1 MKKLKFI
8 SLKVISTEKN
18 EAKIIHFNDWITVF
32 TSEKSPG
39 DSDNHTGKS
48 LIAKSIYY
56 AMGANLNKYTTN
68 WKDLK
73 IATII
78 DFSYNNNLYSLFRI
92 RNRFILENK
101 NNKEIYYFPEIKQL
115 KDFYNELFDIKLKLL
130 SKNDD
135 LKHQPYPQALFLPFY
150 IDQDKGWSSNWES
163 FASLNWY
170 RNYLKEI
177 FEYYT
182 GAKTNDYYKLI
193 QEEDTKKDEN
203 TKLKEEYD
211 KYQLVI
217 NENIKSLENSASINA
232 DCETFKIEIDSL
244 LIELNKVQKVK
255 NKLKKQ
261 LVDLNIER
269 SNIDE
274 SLHNY
279 DIILQDLEK
288 DEQYIYKNYDSDEIK
303 CPICG
308 TNHSNNGSMKLLFS
322 VDIENCKN
330 EIQELNNRKANIL
343 KNILD
348 VERNIDLKISE
359 ESSISKLLNKK
370 KKKVTLKD
378 LLISEGINTVIAKL
392 HKKQHKCEKQI
403 KNNNEDL
410 KQIKQELK
418 HYTNIQKEQNEK
430 FKSIMKRYITKL
442 EITDID
448 PQKIGEKNSAGGSDT
463 PKGMLAYTLSY
474 YRMICENKEALVMP
488 LVLDTLVQQDPS
500 PKNILQMFN
509 LILEVFPKDCQLIL
523 ATTNLYDLNF
533 KSDPYR
539 FLNKCHVLSKE
550 DFDII
555 EREYNQYIDKIR
567 IYSK

>member
-78 DFSYNNNLYSLFRI
+78 DFSYNDNLYSLFRI
-92 RNRFILENK
+92 RNKFILENK

-130 SKNDD
+130 SKNDA

-170 RNYLKEI
+170 KNYLKEI

-244 LIELNKVQKVK
+244 LIELNKVQKIK

-261 LVDLNIER
+261 LVDLNIEK

-288 DEQYIYKNYDSDEIK
+288 DEQYIYKNYDLDEIK

-330 EIQELNNRKANIL
+330 EIQELNNRKATIL

-370 KKKVTLKD
+370 KKKVILKD

-430 FKSIMKRYITKL
+430 FQSIMKRYITKL

-448 PQKIGEKNSAGGSDT
+448 PQKIWEKNSAGGSDT

-474 YRMICENKEALVMP
+474 YRM
-488 LVLDTLVQQDPS
+488 
-500 PKNILQMFN
+500 
-509 LILEVFPKDCQLIL
+509 
-523 ATTNLYDLNF
+523 
-533 KSDPYR
+533 
-539 FLNKCHVLSKE
+539 
-550 DFDII
+550 
-555 EREYNQYIDKIR
+555 
-567 IYSK
+567 